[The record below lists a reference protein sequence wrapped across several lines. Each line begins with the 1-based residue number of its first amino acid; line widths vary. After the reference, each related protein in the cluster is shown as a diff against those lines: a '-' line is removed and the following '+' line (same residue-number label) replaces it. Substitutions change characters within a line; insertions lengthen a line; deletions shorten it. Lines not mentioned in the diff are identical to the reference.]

1 MIEVDQETQHESE
14 TIKGRG
20 YDADVSLHVSPCFL
34 AKDASLIL
42 ILVGLALGLWKWE
55 EWVLSKCQRML
66 YTYYGGTLL
75 FRIILEYLFIVR
87 IYTI

>member
-42 ILVGLALGLWKWE
+42 NSRRARARTLEVGRMGIEQMPAYVVHILWRHFAI
-55 EWVLSKCQRML
+55 S
-66 YTYYGGTLL
+66 YHS
-75 FRIILEYLFIVR
+75 
-87 IYTI
+87 